1 MMPTIATAAGWNNK
15 PLPAR
20 HIALK
25 LDFHRDAAGPAC
37 DRHGLLPFEME
48 DTWFP
53 CFEGNTLCMH
63 RFWTGVCIVRVRF
76 VPEGEGLRA
85 VSAQINRDPQQHA
98 GTDDAADYAMTWRRS
113 SRPPMGV
120 PTWSSETSRLP
131 HGATNR

>member
-1 MMPTIATAAGWNNK
+1 MPTIATAAGWNNK

-76 VPEGEGLRA
+76 DGRITKFSDAVDEGYMPELR
-85 VSAQINRDPQQHA
+85 S
-98 GTDDAADYAMTWRRS
+98 
-113 SRPPMGV
+113 
-120 PTWSSETSRLP
+120 
-131 HGATNR
+131 